1 MASAVASIW
10 QGITY
15 RGREGHYAWLLHRV
29 GGLGI
34 MAFLLLH
41 ILDIFLVGFGP
52 EVFGK
57 FLILYTW
64 PPFKIAELGLIFG
77 VVYHAFQRRAN
88 HLGGLLAQP
97 LLELEDAA
105 QHVPH
110 CADTDLDCVHPRSDC
125 YRRAVVWHPHALVAI
140 RGVER
145 RYDHVHTFKRQ
156 PAG

>member
-15 RGREGHYAWLLHRV
+15 RGREGHYAWLLHRL

-41 ILDIFLVGFGP
+41 ILDLFLVGFGP

-77 VVYHAFQRRAN
+77 VVYHAFNGVRIILVDFWPNRFSNLRMQRNMFRIV
-88 HLGGLLAQP
+88 LILTLIVFIP
-97 LLELEDAA
+97 AA
-105 QHVPH
+105 IATVGPWFGIHMPWW
-110 CADTDLDCVHPRSDC
+110 PS
-125 YRRAVVWHPHALVAI
+125 
-140 RGVER
+140 VE
-145 RYDHVHTFKRQ
+145 
-156 PAG
+156 

>member
-52 EVFGK
+52 EIFGK

-77 VVYHAFQRRAN
+77 VVYHAFNGVRIILVDFWPNRFSNLRTQRNMFRIV
-88 HLGGLLAQP
+88 LILTLIVFIP
-97 LLELEDAA
+97 AA
-105 QHVPH
+105 IATVGPWFGIHMPWWPS
-110 CADTDLDCVHPRSDC
+110 A
-125 YRRAVVWHPHALVAI
+125 A
-140 RGVER
+140 
-145 RYDHVHTFKRQ
+145 
-156 PAG
+156 

>member
-52 EVFGK
+52 EIFGK

-77 VVYHAFQRRAN
+77 VVYHAFNGVRIIMVDFWPNRFSNLRMQRNMFRVV
-88 HLGGLLAQP
+88 LVLTLIVFIP
-97 LLELEDAA
+97 AA
-105 QHVPH
+105 IATVGPWFGIHMPWWPS
-110 CADTDLDCVHPRSDC
+110 A
-125 YRRAVVWHPHALVAI
+125 A
-140 RGVER
+140 
-145 RYDHVHTFKRQ
+145 
-156 PAG
+156 

>member
-77 VVYHAFQRRAN
+77 VVYHAFNGVRIILVDFWPNRFSNLRMQRNMFRVV
-88 HLGGLLAQP
+88 LVLTVIVFIP
-97 LLELEDAA
+97 AA
-105 QHVPH
+105 IATVGPWFGIHMPWWPS
-110 CADTDLDCVHPRSDC
+110 A
-125 YRRAVVWHPHALVAI
+125 A
-140 RGVER
+140 
-145 RYDHVHTFKRQ
+145 
-156 PAG
+156 

>member
-52 EVFGK
+52 EIFGK

-77 VVYHAFQRRAN
+77 VVYHAFNGVRIILVDFWPNRFSNLRMQRNMFRIV
-88 HLGGLLAQP
+88 LVLTLIVFIP
-97 LLELEDAA
+97 AA
-105 QHVPH
+105 IATVGPWFGIHMPWWPS
-110 CADTDLDCVHPRSDC
+110 AT
-125 YRRAVVWHPHALVAI
+125 
-140 RGVER
+140 
-145 RYDHVHTFKRQ
+145 
-156 PAG
+156 

>member
-77 VVYHAFQRRAN
+77 VVYHAFNGVRIIMVDFWPNRFSNLRMQRNMFRIV
-88 HLGGLLAQP
+88 LILTLIVFIP
-97 LLELEDAA
+97 AA
-105 QHVPH
+105 IATVGPWFGIHMPWW
-110 CADTDLDCVHPRSDC
+110 PS
-125 YRRAVVWHPHALVAI
+125 
-140 RGVER
+140 VE
-145 RYDHVHTFKRQ
+145 
-156 PAG
+156 

>member
-15 RGREGHYAWLLHRV
+15 RGREGHYAWLLHRL

-52 EVFGK
+52 EVFDK

-77 VVYHAFQRRAN
+77 VVYHAFNGVRIILVDFWPNRFSNLRMQRNMFRIV
-88 HLGGLLAQP
+88 LILTLIVFIP
-97 LLELEDAA
+97 AA
-105 QHVPH
+105 IATVGPWFGIHMPWW
-110 CADTDLDCVHPRSDC
+110 PS
-125 YRRAVVWHPHALVAI
+125 
-140 RGVER
+140 VE
-145 RYDHVHTFKRQ
+145 
-156 PAG
+156 

>member
-52 EVFGK
+52 EIFGK
-57 FLILYTW
+57 FLILYT
-64 PPFKIAELGLIFG
+64 LSLIHISWE
-77 VVYHAFQRRAN
+77 VIHDRIEQ
-88 HLGGLLAQP
+88 HLNTLVLQCGSQQDRNQLVRNNRLA
-97 LLELEDAA
+97 
-105 QHVPH
+105 
-110 CADTDLDCVHPRSDC
+110 
-125 YRRAVVWHPHALVAI
+125 
-140 RGVER
+140 
-145 RYDHVHTFKRQ
+145 K
-156 PAG
+156 

>member
-52 EVFGK
+52 EIFGK

-77 VVYHAFQRRAN
+77 VVYHAFNGVRIILVDFWPNRFSNLRMQRN
-88 HLGGLLAQP
+88 MFPVSYTHLLRSTT
-97 LLELEDAA
+97 
-105 QHVPH
+105 
-110 CADTDLDCVHPRSDC
+110 CAVRSQKVMS
-125 YRRAVVWHPHALVAI
+125 R
-140 RGVER
+140 
-145 RYDHVHTFKRQ
+145 TFRLSLIHI
-156 PAG
+156 

>member
-15 RGREGHYAWLLHRV
+15 RGREGHYAWLLHRL

-77 VVYHAFQRRAN
+77 VVYHAFNGVRIILVDFWPNRFSNLRMQRNMFRIV
-88 HLGGLLAQP
+88 LILTLIVFIP
-97 LLELEDAA
+97 AA
-105 QHVPH
+105 IATVGPWFGIHMPWW
-110 CADTDLDCVHPRSDC
+110 P
-125 YRRAVVWHPHALVAI
+125 AV
-140 RGVER
+140 E
-145 RYDHVHTFKRQ
+145 
-156 PAG
+156 

>member
-77 VVYHAFQRRAN
+77 VVYHAFNGVRIILVDFWPNRFSNLRTQRNMFRIV
-88 HLGGLLAQP
+88 LILTLIVFIP
-97 LLELEDAA
+97 AA
-105 QHVPH
+105 IATVGPWFGIHMPWW
-110 CADTDLDCVHPRSDC
+110 PS
-125 YRRAVVWHPHALVAI
+125 
-140 RGVER
+140 VE
-145 RYDHVHTFKRQ
+145 
-156 PAG
+156 

>member
-15 RGREGHYAWLLHRV
+15 RGKEGHYAWLLHRV

-77 VVYHAFQRRAN
+77 VVYHAFNGVRIILVDFWPNRFSNLRMQRNMFRIV
-88 HLGGLLAQP
+88 LILTLIVFIP
-97 LLELEDAA
+97 AA
-105 QHVPH
+105 IATVGPWFGIHMPWW
-110 CADTDLDCVHPRSDC
+110 P
-125 YRRAVVWHPHALVAI
+125 AV
-140 RGVER
+140 E
-145 RYDHVHTFKRQ
+145 
-156 PAG
+156 

>member
-77 VVYHAFQRRAN
+77 VVYHAFNGVRIILVDFWPNRFSNLRMQRNMFRIV
-88 HLGGLLAQP
+88 LILTLIVFIP
-97 LLELEDAA
+97 AA
-105 QHVPH
+105 IATVGPWFGIHMPWW
-110 CADTDLDCVHPRSDC
+110 PS
-125 YRRAVVWHPHALVAI
+125 
-140 RGVER
+140 VE
-145 RYDHVHTFKRQ
+145 
-156 PAG
+156 

>member
-52 EVFGK
+52 EIFSK

-77 VVYHAFQRRAN
+77 VVYHAFNGVRIILVDFWPNRFSNLRMQRNMFRIV
-88 HLGGLLAQP
+88 LILTLIVFIP
-97 LLELEDAA
+97 AA
-105 QHVPH
+105 IATVGPWFGIHMPWWPS
-110 CADTDLDCVHPRSDC
+110 A
-125 YRRAVVWHPHALVAI
+125 
-140 RGVER
+140 E
-145 RYDHVHTFKRQ
+145 
-156 PAG
+156 

>member
-15 RGREGHYAWLLHRV
+15 RGREGHYAWLLHRL

-52 EVFGK
+52 EIFGK

-77 VVYHAFQRRAN
+77 VVYHAFNGVRIILVDFWPNRFSNLRMQRNMFRIV
-88 HLGGLLAQP
+88 LILTLIVFIP
-97 LLELEDAA
+97 AA
-105 QHVPH
+105 IATVGPWFGIHMPWW
-110 CADTDLDCVHPRSDC
+110 PS
-125 YRRAVVWHPHALVAI
+125 
-140 RGVER
+140 VE
-145 RYDHVHTFKRQ
+145 
-156 PAG
+156 

>member
-15 RGREGHYAWLLHRV
+15 RGREGHYAWLLHRL
-29 GGLGI
+29 GCLGI

-77 VVYHAFQRRAN
+77 VVYHAFNGVRIILVDFWPNRFSNLRMQRNMFRIV
-88 HLGGLLAQP
+88 LILTLIVFIP
-97 LLELEDAA
+97 AA
-105 QHVPH
+105 I
-110 CADTDLDCVHPRSDC
+110 AT
-125 YRRAVVWHPHALVAI
+125 
-140 RGVER
+140 VEPWFGI
-145 RYDHVHTFKRQ
+145 HMPWWPSVE
-156 PAG
+156 

>member
-77 VVYHAFQRRAN
+77 VVYHAFNGVRIILVDFWPNRFSNLRMQRNMFRIV
-88 HLGGLLAQP
+88 LILTLIVFIP
-97 LLELEDAA
+97 AA
-105 QHVPH
+105 IATVGPWFGIHMPWWPS
-110 CADTDLDCVHPRSDC
+110 A
-125 YRRAVVWHPHALVAI
+125 
-140 RGVER
+140 E
-145 RYDHVHTFKRQ
+145 
-156 PAG
+156 

>member
-15 RGREGHYAWLLHRV
+15 RGREGHYAWILHRV

-77 VVYHAFQRRAN
+77 VVYHAFNGVRIILVDFWPNRFSNLRMQRNMFRIV
-88 HLGGLLAQP
+88 LILTLIVFIP
-97 LLELEDAA
+97 AA
-105 QHVPH
+105 IATVGPWFGIHMPWWPS
-110 CADTDLDCVHPRSDC
+110 A
-125 YRRAVVWHPHALVAI
+125 
-140 RGVER
+140 E
-145 RYDHVHTFKRQ
+145 
-156 PAG
+156 

>member
-77 VVYHAFQRRAN
+77 VVYHAFNGVRIILVDFWPNRFSNLRMQRNMFRIV
-88 HLGGLLAQP
+88 LILTLIVFIP
-97 LLELEDAA
+97 AA
-105 QHVPH
+105 IATVGPWFGIHMPWW
-110 CADTDLDCVHPRSDC
+110 P
-125 YRRAVVWHPHALVAI
+125 AV
-140 RGVER
+140 E
-145 RYDHVHTFKRQ
+145 
-156 PAG
+156 

>member
-15 RGREGHYAWLLHRV
+15 RGREGHYAWLLHRL

-77 VVYHAFQRRAN
+77 VVYHAC
-88 HLGGLLAQP
+88 LLY
-97 LLELEDAA
+97 
-105 QHVPH
+105 
-110 CADTDLDCVHPRSDC
+110 TSRCV
-125 YRRAVVWHPHALVAI
+125 
-140 RGVER
+140 
-145 RYDHVHTFKRQ
+145 
-156 PAG
+156 

>member
-15 RGREGHYAWLLHRV
+15 RGREGHYAWLLHRL

-77 VVYHAFQRRAN
+77 VVYHAFNGVRIILVDFWPNRFSNLRMQRNMFRIV
-88 HLGGLLAQP
+88 LILTLIVFIP
-97 LLELEDAA
+97 AA
-105 QHVPH
+105 IATVGPWFGIHMPWW
-110 CADTDLDCVHPRSDC
+110 PS
-125 YRRAVVWHPHALVAI
+125 
-140 RGVER
+140 VE
-145 RYDHVHTFKRQ
+145 
-156 PAG
+156 

>member
-77 VVYHAFQRRAN
+77 VVYHAFNGVRIILVDFWPNRFSNLRMQRNMFRIV
-88 HLGGLLAQP
+88 LVLTLIVFIP
-97 LLELEDAA
+97 AA
-105 QHVPH
+105 IATVGPWFGIHMPWWPS
-110 CADTDLDCVHPRSDC
+110 A
-125 YRRAVVWHPHALVAI
+125 A
-140 RGVER
+140 
-145 RYDHVHTFKRQ
+145 
-156 PAG
+156 

>member
-77 VVYHAFQRRAN
+77 VVYHAFNGVRIIMVDFWPNRFSNLRMQRNMFRIV
-88 HLGGLLAQP
+88 LILTLIVFIP
-97 LLELEDAA
+97 AA
-105 QHVPH
+105 IATVGPWFGIHMPWWRT
-110 CADTDLDCVHPRSDC
+110 A
-125 YRRAVVWHPHALVAI
+125 
-140 RGVER
+140 E
-145 RYDHVHTFKRQ
+145 
-156 PAG
+156 

>member
-15 RGREGHYAWLLHRV
+15 RGREGHYAWILHRV

-52 EVFGK
+52 EIFGK

-77 VVYHAFQRRAN
+77 VVYHAFNGVRIILVDFWPNRFSNLRMQRNMFRIV
-88 HLGGLLAQP
+88 LILTLIVFIP
-97 LLELEDAA
+97 AA
-105 QHVPH
+105 IATVGPWFGIHMPWWPT
-110 CADTDLDCVHPRSDC
+110 A
-125 YRRAVVWHPHALVAI
+125 
-140 RGVER
+140 E
-145 RYDHVHTFKRQ
+145 
-156 PAG
+156 

>member
-77 VVYHAFQRRAN
+77 VVYHAFNGVRIIMVDFWPNRFSNLRMQRNMFRIV
-88 HLGGLLAQP
+88 LILTLIVFIP
-97 LLELEDAA
+97 AA
-105 QHVPH
+105 IATVGPWFGIHMPWWPS
-110 CADTDLDCVHPRSDC
+110 A
-125 YRRAVVWHPHALVAI
+125 
-140 RGVER
+140 E
-145 RYDHVHTFKRQ
+145 
-156 PAG
+156 

>member
-77 VVYHAFQRRAN
+77 VVYHAFNGVRIILVDFWPNRFSNWKTQRLMFRIV
-88 HLGGLLAQP
+88 LLLTLIVFIP
-97 LLELEDAA
+97 AA
-105 QHVPH
+105 IATVGPWFGIHMPWWPT
-110 CADTDLDCVHPRSDC
+110 A
-125 YRRAVVWHPHALVAI
+125 
-140 RGVER
+140 E
-145 RYDHVHTFKRQ
+145 
-156 PAG
+156 